1 MTKKHLLTN
10 ERPLLRNCLEVRQ
23 SSHLE
28 TLKKLRSKGRTIRIM
43 SNSTLKSASCSARR
57 HNAPPCALCNA
68 HAHGGIFGFSQRIN
82 PFRNFYQNLRPS
94 IQKVALST
102 NTP

>member
-10 ERPLLRNCLEVRQ
+10 ERPLLRNCLEVSR

-28 TLKKLRSKGRTIRIM
+28 TLKKLRSKRRTIRIM
-43 SNSTLKSASCSARR
+43 SNSALKSASCGARR
-57 HNAPPCALCNA
+57 HNAPPRAIA
-68 HAHGGIFGFSQRIN
+68 RARMHGGLGGFSQRIN

-94 IQKVALST
+94 IQKGALST